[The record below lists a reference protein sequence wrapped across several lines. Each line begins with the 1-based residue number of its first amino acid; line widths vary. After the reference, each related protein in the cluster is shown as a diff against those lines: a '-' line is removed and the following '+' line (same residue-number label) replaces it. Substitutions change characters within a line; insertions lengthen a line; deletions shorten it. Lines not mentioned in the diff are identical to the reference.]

1 MLNPTQILEKLE
13 KLRRL
18 DSKRKVFGAS
28 SHDYRLNPCLG
39 EAAVNSV
46 EGKYNIH
53 LPEDYRRFLLKV
65 GNGGAGPYYG
75 VFRLGEHDD
84 GWGFRPWEG
93 GFLVGDPSVPF
104 PYQDSWNLPGT
115 FWSAA
120 PHNKEWASE
129 EEADKAYEAWDAK
142 LIEVYWTP
150 SAMDGAIPICHCGC
164 ALRQWL
170 VVTGPERGNVWQDD
184 RADLNGVFPLQTGN
198 GDRVSFSRWY
208 VTWLEDSIHSLD
220 G

>member
-18 DSKRKVFGAS
+18 DSKHKIFGAS
-28 SHDYRLNPCLG
+28 SHDYRLNPCLR
-39 EAAVNSV
+39 EAAINSV
-46 EGKYNIH
+46 EDKYNIH
-53 LPEDYRRFLLKV
+53 LPEDYRRFLLEV
-65 GNGGAGPYYG
+65 GNGGAGPCYG

-84 GWGFRPWEG
+84 GWGFHPWEG
-93 GFLVGDPSVPF
+93 GFLVGDPSAPF
-104 PYQDSWNLPGT
+104 PYQDNWNLPGT

-129 EEADKAYEAWDAK
+129 EEADEAYESWDAK
-142 LIEVYWTP
+142 LVEVYWTP
-150 SAMDGAIPICHCGC
+150 SIMNGAIPICHCGC

-170 VVTGPERGNVWQDD
+170 IVTGPERGNIWQDD
-184 RADLNGVFPLQTGN
+184 RADLNGVFPLQTKD
-198 GDRVSFSRWY
+198 GDRVSFSSWY
-208 VTWLEDSIHSLD
+208 VTWLEDSIHSLE